1 MSFRRDAIWTT
12 SSASAV
18 VWVEEVFSKGVHGGS
33 AGLAPACLPN
43 GTPSS
48 DRKVGTEV
56 VPMCLGDS
64 GLIVFVSF
72 PTDGAKLLMRKS
84 GLTRGSPNLVI
95 LCLRKGVSLQK
106 IKFLQKGNVR

>member
-18 VWVEEVFSKGVHGGS
+18 VWVEGAFPKGGHGGS
-33 AGLAPACLPN
+33 AGLAPICLPS

-64 GLIVFVSF
+64 GLMVFISI

-84 GLTRGSPNLVI
+84 GLTRVLAQLSDIMSSEGS
-95 LCLRKGVSLQK
+95 
-106 IKFLQKGNVR
+106 